1 MAARKAFVI
10 GDSISEG
17 YRLQAAESL
26 GSVGIATEWF
36 FGGSS
41 AQLLAGLPEWMPGK
55 QPDLIQFNCGLHD
68 ARYFEIAQTY
78 QQPIG
83 NYELLLGGIVRWLQ
97 ANTDAELVWAS
108 TTPVIEAR
116 ITLEYR
122 RSAEDVLAYNA
133 VAAEIMSGAGVPI
146 LDLNAV
152 IDGEGATE
160 KISADGV
167 HMTDTGYAA
176 LAEAVSAG
184 IMERLAVG

>member
-1 MAARKAFVI
+1 VAARKAFVI
-10 GDSISEG
+10 GDSISQG
-17 YRLQAAESL
+17 YRRQAEESL
-26 GSVGIATEWF
+26 GSLGIATEWF
-36 FGGSS
+36 SGGSS
-41 AQLLAGLPEWMPGK
+41 AQLLAGLPEWIPGTH
-55 QPDLIQFNCGLHD
+55 PDLIQLNCGLHD
-68 ARYFEIAQTY
+68 ARYFDIARTY

-83 NYELLLGGIVRWLQ
+83 NYESLLRGIVRWLQ

-116 ITLEYR
+116 IPLEYR
-122 RSAEDVLAYNA
+122 RSVEDVLAYNA

-146 LDLNAV
+146 LDLHAV

-160 KISADGV
+160 KISAAGV